1 MALDAVIQA
10 MCDAAPAGPLPD
22 PSSHGVRDASTKA
35 MDDAFLRTGQ
45 MGPEVARIAEYRV
58 PVADGAIDVR
68 VYTPF
73 GPPPWAGHVYFHGG
87 AWALGDMRNLYFD
100 AKCRFRCF
108 RAGCVVVSVDY
119 RLAPE
124 FKAPTAAEDCFAAL
138 CFTARNADA
147 LGIDA
152 SLLSVG
158 GDSAGGNLAAVVALM
173 ARDCGGPAVMFQLLE
188 VPAVDLTMSHP
199 SIAEFGEGYY
209 LSKAMMQSAAD
220 YYLRDPSQAS
230 HPYVSPLFASDL
242 SGLPPAYVMTA
253 EFDPLRDEGEAY
265 AARLHDAGVAVDV
278 QRGLGHIHGGQ
289 ILTGVWE
296 PARQWAVDADAA
308 LAAAIAAARAAGT
321 RR

>member
-22 PSSHGVRDASTKA
+22 PSGAGVREASTRA
-35 MDDAFLRTGQ
+35 LDDGFLRTGEV
-45 MGPEVARIAEYRV
+45 GPEVARVVEYSV
-58 PVADGAIDVR
+58 PVVGGVVDVR

-73 GPPPWAGHVYFHGG
+73 GDGPFPGHLYFHGG
-87 AWALGDMRNLYFD
+87 AWALGNMRNHYFD
-100 AKCRFRCF
+100 AKCRFRCV
-108 RAGCVVVSVDY
+108 RAACVVVSVDY

-124 FKAPTAAEDCFAAL
+124 YKAPTAAEDCYAAL
-138 CFTARNADA
+138 CFAAQNADA

-152 SLLSVG
+152 SMLSVG

-173 ARDCGGPAVMFQLLE
+173 ARDRGGPAVMFQLLE

-209 LSKAMMQSAAD
+209 LSKAMMQSATD
-220 YYLRDPSQAS
+220 YYLVDPSQAS

-242 SGLPPAYVMTA
+242 SGLPSAYVMTA

-265 AARLHDAGVAVDV
+265 AARLQQAGVAVDV
-278 QRGLGHIHGGQ
+278 QRGIGHIHGGQ
-289 ILTGVWE
+289 QLTGVWE
-296 PARQWAVDADAA
+296 PARQWAADADAA
-308 LAAAIAAARAAGT
+308 LAAAIANAR
-321 RR
+321 R

>member
-22 PSSHGVRDASTKA
+22 PSREGVREASMRA
-35 MDDAFLRTGQ
+35 MDDGFARTGEI
-45 MGPEVARIAEYRV
+45 GPEVARVVEYSV
-58 PVADGAIDVR
+58 PVSGGAIDVR

-73 GPPPWAGHVYFHGG
+73 GTGPFAAHVYFHGG
-87 AWALGDMRNLYFD
+87 AWALGNIRNLYFD
-100 AKCRFRCF
+100 AKCRFRCV
-108 RAGCVVVSVDY
+108 RAECVVVSVDY

-124 FKAPTAAEDCFAAL
+124 HKAPTAAEDCYAAL
-138 CFTARNADA
+138 CFTAQHAAA

-173 ARDCGGPAVMFQLLE
+173 ARDRGGPALMFQLLE

-199 SIAEFGEGYY
+199 SIGEFGDGYY

-220 YYLRDPSQAS
+220 FYLTDPSQAS

-242 SGLPPAYVMTA
+242 SGLPPAFLMTA

-265 AARLHDAGVAVDV
+265 GARLSEAGVAVDV
-278 QRGLGHIHGGQ
+278 HRGVGHIHGGQ
-289 ILTGVWE
+289 QLTAVWE
-296 PARQWAVDADAA
+296 PARQWAATADAA
-308 LAAAIAAARAAGT
+308 LAAAIASAR
-321 RR
+321 R

>member
-22 PSSHGVRDASTKA
+22 PSRDGMREASTRA
-35 MDDAFLRTGQ
+35 MDDGFSRTGDF
-45 MGPEVARIAEYRV
+45 GPEVARVVEYSV
-58 PVADGAIDVR
+58 TVTDGVVDVR

-73 GPPPWAGHVYFHGG
+73 GEGPWPGHLYFHGG
-87 AWALGDMRNLYFD
+87 AWALGNMRNHYFD
-100 AKCRFRCF
+100 AKCRFRCV

-124 FKAPTAAEDCFAAL
+124 HKAPTAAEDCYAAL
-138 CFTARNADA
+138 CFVAHNADA

-152 SLLSVG
+152 SMISIG

-173 ARDCGGPAVMFQLLE
+173 ARDRNGPVVTFQLLE

-199 SIAEFGEGYY
+199 SIAEFGDGYY

-220 YYLRDPSQAS
+220 YYLVDPSQAS

-242 SGLPPAYVMTA
+242 SGLPSAYIMTA

-265 AARLHDAGVAVDV
+265 AAAERGRGRSRRAPWIGPHSRRPAVDRRV
-278 QRGLGHIHGGQ
+278 GTSPALGG
-289 ILTGVWE
+289 
-296 PARQWAVDADAA
+296 
-308 LAAAIAAARAAGT
+308 